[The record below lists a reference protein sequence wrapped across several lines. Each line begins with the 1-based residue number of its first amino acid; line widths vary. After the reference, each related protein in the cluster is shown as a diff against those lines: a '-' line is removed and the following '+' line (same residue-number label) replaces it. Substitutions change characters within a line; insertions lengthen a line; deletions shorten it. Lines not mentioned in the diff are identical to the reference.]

1 MAVNIAIFASGGGSN
16 ALKIIEHF
24 KNKSEI
30 AAVRLLVVNK
40 EGIGAVDHAQAH
52 GVPVYCI
59 LNRDLRS
66 NPEVLLQR
74 LQAYEIHFIAL
85 AGFLAMVPSMITSAF
100 AGRLVN
106 IHPSLLPLYGGK
118 GMYGAN
124 VHKAVLAE
132 GRKES
137 GITIHQVNEV
147 YDDGEILHQASVQI
161 EPGDTVESLQ
171 AKIQVLEHY
180 WYPRIIER
188 TIASLP
194 A

>member
-24 KNKSEI
+24 ENKAEI

-52 GVPVYCI
+52 GVPVYYI
-59 LNRDLRS
+59 ANQDLRS
-66 NPEVLLQR
+66 NPWFLQQR
-74 LQAYEIHFIAL
+74 LQASDIDFIAL
-85 AGFLAMVPSMITSAF
+85 AGFLAMVPSTITSAF

-106 IHPSLLPLYGGK
+106 IHPALLPLYGGK
-118 GMYGAN
+118 GMYGAH
-124 VHKAVLAE
+124 VHSAVLAD
-132 GRKES
+132 GRKQS

-147 YDDGEILHQASVQI
+147 YDDGEILHQESVNLSDD
-161 EPGDTVESLQ
+161 ETVESLQ
-171 AKIQVLEHY
+171 KKIQTLEHY

-188 TIASLP
+188 TITSLT